1 MVTALQKMLFL
12 DFFCLVF
19 SLNIKKFLYQEALS
33 KQAKHI
39 VLFKEIKTQKLCQF
53 FLWNKLNN
61 LPIGLAK

>member
-39 VLFKEIKTQKLCQF
+39 VLFKEINMPKLCEF
-53 FLWNKLNN
+53 FLWNRVND
-61 LPIGLAK
+61 LPMGLAK

>member
-53 FLWNKLNN
+53 FL
-61 LPIGLAK
+61 